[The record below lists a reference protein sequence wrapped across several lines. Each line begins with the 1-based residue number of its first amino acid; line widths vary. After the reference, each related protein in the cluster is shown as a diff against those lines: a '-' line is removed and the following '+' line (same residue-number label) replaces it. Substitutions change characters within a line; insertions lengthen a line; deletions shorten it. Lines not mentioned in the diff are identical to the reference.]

1 MILVVKKEQQEALY
15 YLYQRLKDDEKTI
28 KNTLGKKESFRHSAD
43 GRFNHTMAVLY
54 HGREI
59 LTKVVCDK
67 DVVEMAIILHDI
79 AKIADDVSHEKTGA
93 VIAKEYLEN
102 RGFGQVYTQRV
113 LECIRLH
120 NRKGQTPNASIET
133 KVVQDADLL
142 DKRLFYEIHHVST
155 GRFWEEEKK
164 TEYKKL
170 LKTYKGDF
178 EKYADRANFPFVR
191 QQILGA
197 LNRIERDLCEE
208 EINHPLM

>member
-15 YLYQRLKDDEKTI
+15 YLYQRLKDDEKRI
-28 KNTLGKKESFRHSAD
+28 KDILDKKASFRHSAD
-43 GRFNHTMAVLY
+43 GRFNHTVAVLH

-59 LTKVVCDK
+59 LTKVVCNK

-79 AKIADDVSHEKTGA
+79 AKLSDDVNHEKTGA

-102 RGFGQVYTQRV
+102 RCYGQVYTRQV

-142 DKRLFYEIHHVST
+142 DKRLFYEIYHLSA
-155 GRFWEEEKK
+155 GRLWEEGRK
-164 TEYKKL
+164 TEYTKL
-170 LKTYKGDF
+170 LKTYKGNF
-178 EKYADRANFPFVR
+178 KKHADRANFPFVR

-197 LNRIERDLCEE
+197 LNRIEREFCEE
-208 EINHPLM
+208 EIIIR